1 MEIVGMEETCA
12 SCFDTIEIHFKTVL
26 ETYLF
31 EVCLCLSTKHIY
43 ILFLF
48 VSHIQSH

>member
-12 SCFDTIEIHFKTVL
+12 SCFYSIEIHFKTVL

-31 EVCLCLSTKHIY
+31 
-43 ILFLF
+43 
-48 VSHIQSH
+48 